1 MIDFFL
7 SGVLL
12 AAAYGLGSI
21 SPAYLVA
28 KWVNGVDIR
37 KVGSLNA
44 GALNVFRESGVRAGA
59 FVLATDA
66 VKGATIVGIAHFSDL
81 EDWAV
86 YGAPIALVIGH
97 NWPIQLQFRGG
108 RGLAPALGISMA
120 MLPLLSLPALI
131 LGVAAI
137 ILSRSVV
144 VGAVVGFVTLNVLT
158 LITDQS
164 LGFVITCAVITI
176 LVGGTH
182 FLRTWRQYMGAAR
195 SRNWPSLL
203 RVE

>member
-1 MIDFFL
+1 MLNLFL
-7 SGVLL
+7 SGALL
-12 AAAYGLGSI
+12 TAAYSLGSV
-21 SPAYLVA
+21 SPAYLVS
-28 KWVNGVDIR
+28 KWMNGVDIR

-59 FVLATDA
+59 FVLAADT
-66 VKGATIVGIAHFSDL
+66 VKGATIVGVAHFSGL
-81 EDWAV
+81 EDWAI

-120 MLPLLSLPALI
+120 MLPLLTLPALI

-144 VGAVVGFVTLNVLT
+144 VSAVVGFITLNVLT
-158 LITDQS
+158 LLTDQS
-164 LGFVITCAVITI
+164 LGFVINCAVITI

-182 FLRTWRQYMGAAR
+182 LVRTRRHYMAAAR
-195 SRNWPSLL
+195 CRNWPSLL
-203 RVE
+203 QVE